1 MRVFPIISL
10 PGAGMNVC
18 LAARTHA
25 FYTYTKKNDKQIST
39 KKEGPIFPV
48 LLLRQR
54 ASALLFLLLYMYIR
68 NALSIQLVLLLLLLL
83 FLICFVLFYFLR

>member
-1 MRVFPIISL
+1 MRILTIISL
-10 PGAGMNVC
+10 PGACMNVC

-25 FYTYTKKNDKQIST
+25 FYTYI

-54 ASALLFLLLYMYIR
+54 VSALLFLPLYMYIR